1 MVDIITLSH
10 GSGGQLTNKL
20 INDLFIKNFD
30 NEILS
35 QMNDSAVIKID
46 NQRIA
51 FTTDTYVISPLFFL
65 GGDIGK
71 LAICGTVND
80 LSMVG
85 AKPIALSCGF
95 IIEEGLERSVLEK
108 VVKSMRDVCKEA
120 NVKLVTGDT
129 KVVNRGG
136 ADKLFINTSGIG
148 IIDKDIDIRGN
159 NARVGDKIIL
169 SGNIGEHGTTI
180 LLARE
185 DLGIQSDIMSDVAP
199 LNKMVEEIL
208 KVSKN
213 INVLRDPTRGGIA
226 TTLNEIAY
234 QSNVEIEI
242 DENLTP
248 VSHSVCGV
256 CGLLGL
262 DPLYM
267 ANEGK
272 LLCFVSSNDC
282 DKVLNS
288 IKNNKYGKDA
298 CVIGEVKKTYDK
310 GRVYM
315 TTKSGSS
322 RIINKFIGDN
332 LPRIC

>member
-35 QMNDSAVIKID
+35 QMNDSAVIKVD

-95 IIEEGLERSVLEK
+95 IIEEGLEISVLEK
-108 VVKSMRDVCKEA
+108 VVKSMQDVCKEA

-159 NARVGDKIIL
+159 NAQVGNKIIL

-185 DLGIQSDIMSDVAP
+185 DLGIQSDIMSDTAP

-213 INVLRDPTRGGIA
+213 VNVLRDPTRGGIA

-242 DENLTP
+242 DENLIP
-248 VSHSVCGV
+248 VSHNVCGV
-256 CGLLGL
+256 CRLLGL

-282 DKVLNS
+282 DKVLNT
-288 IKNNKYGKDA
+288 IKSNKYGKDA